1 MILFDSALIF
11 RGWDSELFGGL
22 NSLTTLVYYLHISRL
37 ENVTKIQGKNQGRVV
52 LILPLASF
60 WRLDMDFSS
69 WVALIVFIT
78 FNTTLVQCS
87 TSFSLPSLSLL
98 SVQILGERVGLF
110 FLRT

>member
-37 ENVTKIQGKNQGRVV
+37 ENVTKIQGKNQSRVV

-69 WVALIVFIT
+69 WVALIVFN
-78 FNTTLVQCS
+78 FPHY
-87 TSFSLPSLSLL
+87 F
-98 SVQILGERVGLF
+98 
-110 FLRT
+110 